1 MRITWII
8 GNGFD
13 ANLGLKTGYGDF
25 RDRVYLSETRNKSD
39 LRDKLV
45 KRLDEADFSNLETA
59 RLWSD
64 LEELLGRATSLYG
77 EDEVDDFTET
87 FEEMESLL
95 TDYVHDQETRLPK
108 TLPDAC
114 LAEFKNSIAHFDS
127 RMAPRDKAA
136 FKLDERSDSHFH
148 RFISLNYT
156 QALACFVADA
166 GDANGLIDQH
176 RIGNST
182 YNDLVAAPL
191 YLHGAIG
198 DDGFSRDVVFGVDSA
213 EQLANGAYAAVPL
226 FVENWVKPN
235 RNDRLFGNE
244 NERDFQGLI
253 GDADVF
259 CVYGCSMGNS
269 DGRIWRAVGQRLMA
283 DAGSKLVLFIYE
295 LPNRH
300 ERKHRKYQDVREERR
315 AAFQKVA
322 GLTSDDMQLL
332 QDRIF
337 FVPSSELF
345 DWGGKIELAPDPYA
359 ETRTVEDDSD
369 EGGLSWQQL

>member
-25 RDRVYLSETRNKSD
+25 RDKVYLSETRNKSD

-45 KRLDEADFSNLETA
+45 KRLDEADFSSLETA

-77 EDEVDDFTET
+77 EDEVDDFIET

-108 TLPDAC
+108 ILQDAC
-114 LAEFKNSIAHFDS
+114 LAEFKDSIAHFDS

-136 FKLDERSDSHFH
+136 FKLDKRSDNHFH

-156 QALACFVADA
+156 QALARFVADA
-166 GDANGLIDQH
+166 GGTNGLIDQH
-176 RIGNST
+176 RIDNST

-198 DDGFSRDVVFGVDSA
+198 DEGLSRDVVFGVDSA
-213 EQLANGAYAAVPL
+213 EQLVNGAYAADPL
-226 FVENWVKPN
+226 FVESWVKPY

-259 CVYGCSMGNS
+259 CVYGCSMGDS

-345 DWGGKIELAPDPYA
+345 EWDGKIELAPDPCDGA
-359 ETRTVEDDSD
+359 LPAEDDSD

>member
-25 RDRVYLSETRNKSD
+25 RDKVYLSETRNKSD
-39 LRDKLV
+39 LRDKLM
-45 KRLDEADFSNLETA
+45 KRLDEADFGSLETA

-95 TDYVHDQETRLPK
+95 TDYVHEQETRLPK

-156 QALACFVADA
+156 QALARFVADA
-166 GDANGLIDQH
+166 GGTDGLIDQH

-182 YNDLVAAPL
+182 YNDLAAAPL

-198 DDGFSRDVVFGVDSA
+198 DEGLSRDVVFGVDSA
-213 EQLANGAYAAVPL
+213 EQLANGAYAADPL
-226 FVENWVKPN
+226 FVESWVKPN

-259 CVYGCSMGNS
+259 CVYGCSMGKS

-283 DAGSKLVLFIYE
+283 NAGSKLVLFIYE

-300 ERKHRKYQDVREERR
+300 ERKHREYQDVREEWRV
-315 AAFQKVA
+315 AFQKVA
-322 GLTSDDMQLL
+322 ELTSDDMQLL
-332 QDRIF
+332 RDRIF

-345 DWGGKIELAPDPYA
+345 DWGGKIELAPDPCDGA
-359 ETRTVEDDSD
+359 LPAEDDSD

>member
-95 TDYVHDQETRLPK
+95 ADYVHDQETRLPK

-156 QALACFVADA
+156 QALARFVADA

-259 CVYGCSMGNS
+259 CVYGCSMGKS

-283 DAGSKLVLFIYE
+283 NAGSKLVLFIYE

-300 ERKHRKYQDVREERR
+300 ERKHREYQDVREEWRV
-315 AAFQKVA
+315 AFQKVA
-322 GLTSDDMQLL
+322 ELTSDDMQLL
-332 QDRIF
+332 RDRIF